1 MRVTVKLLPAYR
13 SGGYSPFADS
23 GEVLDEFAALVRSVQ
38 SGRRRYEA
46 RWHRS
51 RSAVRLPVGT
61 YRPVPVVVVTAWC
74 GSTVFAHEAFATD
87 DALDGFPVCGA
98 CEGKALG
105 AGLPGVVALL
115 DVTKTGV
122 IFEPNSVTKFKPPK
136 VCPGRM
142 VEPLALDRPSEGVGV
157 CAACGVVAPI
167 KRPRTRHAVEEW
179 AIKDHAPSASLV
191 EPCRRHA
198 WDDLAHF
205 DGVTKCRCEHAKGS
219 IK

>member
-1 MRVTVKLLPAYR
+1 MTVKLLPAYR
-13 SGGYSPFADS
+13 SGGYNHFADS
-23 GEVLDEFAALVRSVQ
+23 REVLDEFAALVRSVK
-38 SGRRRYEA
+38 SGRGRYDA

-51 RSAVRLPVGT
+51 RSAVRLPVAD
-61 YRPVPVVVVTAWC
+61 YRPIPRVVVTAWC
-74 GSTVFAHEAFATD
+74 GTSVFAGEAFTTD

-122 IFEPNSVTKFKPPK
+122 IFEPNSVAKFKPPK

>member
-1 MRVTVKLLPAYR
+1 MTVKLLPAYR

-23 GEVLDEFAALVRSVQ
+23 GEVLDEFAALVRSVE
-38 SGRRRYEA
+38 SGRGRYEA

-51 RSAVRLPVGT
+51 RSAVRLPVAD
-61 YRPVPVVVVTAWC
+61 YRPIPRVVVTAWC
-74 GSTVFAHEAFATD
+74 GTSVFAGEAFTTD

-122 IFEPNSVTKFKPPK
+122 IFEPDGVTKFKPPK

-167 KRPRTRHAVEEW
+167 KRPRTRYAVEGW